1 MEIKL
6 DLPDLEELE
15 QEQPEAAEKIAKQVQ
30 PVPTEAPATPPEPEE
45 KPAAGSGYQTPD
57 FLKPFRAPLP
67 GEDRS
72 GFMTTVMDTLAAPA
86 VGMSDYVVDE
96 LNKLPFLNLKKK
108 SPYSNEGVQAVR
120 ELSSIIGPFIAMRR
134 AAMKTGAGLQA
145 KVKHPLGEKR
155 LMKWF
160 SELGVDTGVGAYVD
174 YTNNINQYDDNM
186 TAWLKKSWPKFWSFL
201 PDDWATLDGDSPA
214 VYRAKNIKDGAR
226 YGLIGSVLESSIKL
240 GRALRG
246 LSNTTSYVFESES
259 AAAKFAPKVDP
270 EDPLDVAAN
279 MAASSQKYEEALN
292 EMGELNLSKNP
303 APDTP
308 VKGVHDGFDDVQ
320 VETRPVDDMGIVGA
334 SVDAV
339 RIADNQGTIHGRL
352 RNMVSEPAMEVG
364 LSPENFGDRKIV
376 NALKEEL
383 KSAGNYSVKLPDGTP
398 YNMARINDEGARLA
412 EALVD
417 PRMEPGSMS
426 MLLSEYTN
434 VYNRLGKEVR
444 GLSDVGMSAARQAL
458 KKYTDDFINMDAVK
472 AQAYFVTSLAG
483 QVSDIA
489 ESARLTDE
497 FDGVARAKER
507 ILDRMQYII
516 GETSFA
522 KKLRNQST
530 KALGEIQRRSD
541 NPELLKEVAEAANLS
556 AERAAKESADYA
568 TQFRTT
574 LQEVAEKRP
583 DFFKVLMEAYEVTD
597 GSIDSM
603 HKLNTYVWEKLGAIN
618 KFVWDENPGI
628 PNEIV
633 QGLRGNIYN
642 AMLTGTGA
650 PAGALAGNLVFL
662 AEKPFTTL
670 IGALPHG
677 DIATIRRGWHMYS
690 GVMESFGKGLRHG
703 AKMFWKASKNN
714 SPMDF
719 ATRQDFITK
728 SDSELMMLKSYADAS
743 SQAGEDGPLAMYYV
757 AEALHGMGYNPFLRA
772 GPNSM
777 IGIDGMTSAV
787 LANAEARAAAYDKWM
802 ASGGKLDA
810 KAMKKIQDDVY
821 SKAFDAEGKL
831 VDPNVEY
838 QTREISLNLDTD
850 NVRAFNNLLNQNPWM
865 KMHILFPRTLASA
878 MTAFGERSPIT
889 LFMNDYRKLV
899 VPRGYKDF
907 TQEEIASI
915 MIPRG
920 LPPTKVEFDKLRAE
934 IRGRVYLGTALIYK
948 AQDLWF
954 QGRLRGDGN
963 ADAGRQRTR
972 NQLGWKPGTIQ
983 TDDGNWV
990 DISWLGPHGQWL
1002 KLIGTFMDNF
1012 FDSIDPVSAENFY
1025 SKMAFVIASG
1035 FTNQS
1040 MYGALE
1046 PMMDIMDGNS
1056 VAMQRWA
1063 ANMTSNLAPL
1073 SAVRKQIGDI
1083 MYPGLRVMEQEY
1095 QSFFLNR
1102 NRFLPAAQ
1110 EMPNLHDWFE
1120 GQQVGYPENPF
1131 VRFNNGAFPWKVHDG
1146 KISPERQYL
1155 MDIGWDHRP
1164 IFAKGENGVEYTPEE
1179 QAALYERLGTDKVF
1193 FREVQKI
1200 MQRVP
1205 SKMYLETMQAQRE
1218 TGEQVQPEL
1227 WYDVYS
1233 DLNSAAR
1240 TAKKLALDNLS
1251 PDMLRELR
1259 IREMQEGQNIQAQK
1273 LGRSQPYSAT
1283 NMTNR

>member
-6 DLPDLEELE
+6 DIPELEELE
-15 QEQPEAAEKIAKQVQ
+15 NEQPEAADKVAEQVQ
-30 PVPTEAPATPPEPEE
+30 PVPEEAPVPQPDPEQQEAP
-45 KPAAGSGYQTPD
+45 GSQTPD

-67 GEDRS
+67 GEDR
-72 GFMTTVMDTLAAPA
+72 GGLMTTVMDTLAAPGA
-86 VGMSDYVVDE
+86 GLNDYVVDE
-96 LNKLPFLNLKKK
+96 LNKLPFVNMRKQ
-108 SPYSNEGVQAVR
+108 SEYSNEGVQAVR
-120 ELSSIIGPFIAMRR
+120 ELSSIIGPFIALRK
-134 AAMKTGAGLQA
+134 AAMKGGAKLQA

-160 SELGVDTGVGAYVD
+160 SELGIDTGVGAYVD
-174 YTNNINQYDDNM
+174 YTNTINQYDDNM
-186 TAWLKKSWPKFWSFL
+186 TGWLKRNWPKFWSFL
-201 PDDWATLDGDSPA
+201 PDDLATSDGDSPA
-214 VYRAKNIKDGAR
+214 VHRAKNIKEGAR
-226 YGLIGSVLESSIKL
+226 FGLFGSLLESTIKL
-240 GRALRG
+240 GRALKG
-246 LSNTTSYVFESES
+246 LSNTTSFVFESES
-259 AAAKFAPKVDP
+259 AAKKFAPKVEPTDP
-270 EDPLDVAAN
+270 MDVAEG

-303 APDTP
+303 APDAP
-308 VKGVHDGFDDVQ
+308 VKGVHDGFNDVQ

-339 RIADNQGTIHGRL
+339 RIADNQGTVHGRL
-352 RNMVSEPAMEVG
+352 RNMVSEPAMDVG
-364 LSPENFGDRKIV
+364 LQGENFANREVVK
-376 NALKEEL
+376 ALKAEL
-383 KSAGNYSVKLPDGTP
+383 ESAGNYSVKLPDGTP
-398 YNMARINDEGARLA
+398 YSMARINDEGARLA

-434 VYNRLGKEVR
+434 VYNRLGKQVR
-444 GLSDVGMSAARQAL
+444 GLSDVGMSAAQQAL

-472 AQAYFVTSLAG
+472 AQAYFVTSIAG

-489 ESARLTDE
+489 ENARMVGE
-497 FDGVARAKER
+497 FDAVARAQER
-507 ILDRMQYII
+507 ILDRIQYIV
-516 GETSFA
+516 GETRFA
-522 KKLRNQST
+522 RKLRNQST

-556 AERAAKESADYA
+556 AERAAKESAEYA

-574 LQEVAEKRP
+574 LQEIAEKRP
-583 DFFKVLMEAYEVTD
+583 EFFKVLMEAYEVTD
-597 GSIDSM
+597 GSIDTM
-603 HKLNTYVWEKLGAIN
+603 HKLNTYIWEKLGAIN
-618 KFVWDENPGI
+618 KFVWDEKPGI

-650 PAGALAGNLVFL
+650 PAGALAGNVVML
-662 AEKPFTTL
+662 AEKPLTTL
-670 IGALPHG
+670 IGAAAHW
-677 DIATIRRGWHMYS
+677 DFATIRRGWYMYS
-690 GVMESFGKGLRHG
+690 SVFDGFGKGLRHG

-728 SDSELMMLKSYADAS
+728 SDSELRLLKSFADA
-743 SQAGEDGPLAMYYV
+743 AAETGEDGALALYYV
-757 AEALHGMGYNPFLRA
+757 AEALHGMGYNPVLRA

-787 LANAEARAAAYDKWM
+787 LAHAESRAASHDAWVS
-802 ASGGKLDA
+802 SGKKLDA
-810 KAMKKIQDDVY
+810 DAMKAIEEDVY
-821 SKAFDAEGKL
+821 NKAFDADGKL
-831 VDPNVEY
+831 LDPKVEY
-838 QTREISLNLDTD
+838 QTREIALNLDSD
-850 NVRAFNNLLNQNPWM
+850 NVRAFNNLLNKNPWM

-899 VPRGYKDF
+899 LPRGYKDF

-972 NQLGWKPGTIQ
+972 NQLGWKAGTVQ

-1012 FDSIDPVSAENFY
+1012 FDNIDPVSAENFY

-1046 PMMDIMDGNS
+1046 PMMDVMDGNS
-1056 VAMQRWA
+1056 VAAQRWA

-1131 VRFNNGAFPWKVHDG
+1131 VRFNNGAFPWKIYDG

-1164 IFAKGENGVEYTPEE
+1164 IFSKGENGVEYTPEE

-1218 TGEQVQPEL
+1218 TGEEVKSEL
-1227 WYDVYS
+1227 WYDVYG

-1240 TAKKLALDNLS
+1240 TAKKLALDQLD
-1251 PDMLRELR
+1251 PVMLRELR
-1259 IREMQEGQNIQAQK
+1259 IREMQEGANIEAQK
-1273 LGRSQPYSAT
+1273 KGQAQPYSAL
-1283 NMTNR
+1283 NMTNK

>member
-6 DLPDLEELE
+6 DIPDLEELE
-15 QEQPEAAEKIAKQVQ
+15 QEQPEAAEQVAKQVQ
-30 PVPTEAPATPPEPEE
+30 PVPEEAPVTAPDPEQQEAP
-45 KPAAGSGYQTPD
+45 KPGSQTPD

-72 GFMTTVMDTLAAPA
+72 GLMTTVMDTLAAPGA
-86 VGMSDYVVDE
+86 GLNDYVVDE
-96 LNKLPFLNLKKK
+96 LNKLPFVNMRKQ
-108 SPYSNEGVQAVR
+108 SEYSNEGIQAVR
-120 ELSSIIGPFIAMRR
+120 ELSSLLTPFIAMRR
-134 AAMKTGAGLQA
+134 AAMKAGGAMQA

-160 SELGVDTGVGAYVD
+160 SELGIDTGVGAYVD
-174 YTNNINQYDDNM
+174 YTNTLNQHDANT
-186 TAWLKKSWPKFWSFL
+186 TAWLKKNWPKFWSFL
-201 PDDWATLDGDSPA
+201 PDDWATLDSDSPA
-214 VYRAKNIKDGAR
+214 MHRAKNIKDGAR
-226 YGLIGSVLESSIKL
+226 YGLFGSLLESSVKL
-240 GRALRG
+240 TRALKG
-246 LSNTTSYVFESES
+246 LRSTTSYVFESES
-259 AAAKFAPKVDP
+259 AAAKFTPKVEPD
-270 EDPLDVAAN
+270 DPLDVMEN

-364 LSPENFGDRKIV
+364 LQGDNLANREVVK
-376 NALKEEL
+376 ALKSEL
-383 KSAGNYSVKLPDGTP
+383 ESAGNYSVKLPDGTP

-434 VYNRLGKEVR
+434 VYNRLGKQVR
-444 GLSDVGMSAARQAL
+444 GLSDVGMSAAQQAL

-472 AQAYFVTSLAG
+472 AQAYFVTSIAG
-483 QVSDIA
+483 QVADIA
-489 ESARLTDE
+489 ENARLTGE
-497 FDGVARAKER
+497 FDVVQRAQER
-507 ILDRMQYII
+507 ILDRIQYIV
-516 GETSFA
+516 GETRFA

-541 NPELLKEVAEAANLS
+541 NPELLKEAAEAANLS
-556 AERAAKESADYA
+556 AERAAKESAEYA

-583 DFFKVLMEAYEVTD
+583 EFFKVLMEAYEVTD

-650 PAGALAGNLVFL
+650 PAGALAGNLVML
-662 AEKPFTTL
+662 AEKPLTTF
-670 IGALPHG
+670 IGAAMHG
-677 DIATIRRGWHMYS
+677 DLSTLRRGAYMYS
-690 GVMESFGKGLRHG
+690 SVMNSFGKGLRHG

-728 SDSELMMLKSYADAS
+728 SDGELRLLKTYADAAAES
-743 SQAGEDGPLAMYYV
+743 GEDGALALYYV
-757 AEALHGMGYNPFLRA
+757 AEALHGMGYNPVLRA

-787 LANAEARAAAYDKWM
+787 IANAEARGTAHDAWVK
-802 ASGGKLDA
+802 SGKKLDA
-810 KAMKKIQDDVY
+810 DAMKAIEDEVY
-821 SKAFDAEGKL
+821 SKSFDAEGKL
-831 VDPNVEY
+831 VNPKVDY
-838 QTREISLNLDTD
+838 QTREIALNLDTD

-899 VPRGYKDF
+899 LPRGYKDF

-972 NQLGWKPGTIQ
+972 NQLGWKTGTIQ

-1002 KLIGTFMDNF
+1002 KMIGTFMDNF
-1012 FDSIDPVSAENFY
+1012 FDNIDPVSAENWY
-1025 SKMAFVIASG
+1025 AKMAFVVASG

-1056 VAMQRWA
+1056 VAAQRWA

-1073 SAVRKQIGDI
+1073 SALRKQIGDV

-1131 VRFNNGAFPWKVHDG
+1131 IRANNGLFPWKVHEG
-1146 KISPERQYL
+1146 NISKERQYL

-1164 IFAKGENGVEYTPEE
+1164 IFVKGENGVEYTPEE

-1200 MQRVP
+1200 MKRVP

-1218 TGEQVQPEL
+1218 TGEEVKSEL
-1227 WYDVYS
+1227 WYDVYG

-1240 TAKKLALDNLS
+1240 TAKKLALDQLD
-1251 PDMLRELR
+1251 PVMLRELR
-1259 IREMQEGQNIQAQK
+1259 IREMQEGLNIEAQK
-1273 LGRSQPYSAT
+1273 KGQSQPYSALT
-1283 NMTNR
+1283 MKNN

>member
-6 DLPDLEELE
+6 DIPDLEELE
-15 QEQPEAAEKIAKQVQ
+15 QEQPEAAEAIEQAAPPIPQE
-30 PVPTEAPATPPEPEE
+30 VPPQEAPV
-45 KPAAGSGYQTPD
+45 AGQASAESGYKTPEW
-57 FLKPFRAPLP
+57 LKPFRAPLP

-72 GFMTTVMDTLAAPA
+72 GILPTVMDALAAPA

-96 LNKLPFLNLKKK
+96 LNKLPFLNLQKR
-108 SPYSNEGVQAVR
+108 SEYSNEGVQAVR
-120 ELSSIIGPFIAMRR
+120 ELSSIIGPFIALRR
-134 AAMKTGAGLQA
+134 AAMKGGAGLQA

-160 SELGVDTGVGAYVD
+160 SELGIDTGVGAYVD
-174 YTNNINQYDDNM
+174 YTNSINQYDDNM
-186 TAWLKKSWPKFWSFL
+186 TGWLKKSWPKFWSFL

-226 YGLIGSVLESSIKL
+226 YGMIGSILESSIKL

-259 AAAKFAPKVDP
+259 AAAKFAPKADP
-270 EDPLDVAAN
+270 EDAMDVAGN

-364 LSPENFGDRKIV
+364 LQGENFANREVVK
-376 NALKEEL
+376 ALKAEL
-383 KSAGNYSVKLPDGTP
+383 ESAGNYSVKLPDGTP

-417 PRMEPGSMS
+417 PRMEPGSIS

-434 VYNRLGKEVR
+434 VYNRLGKQVR
-444 GLSDVGMSAARQAL
+444 GLSDVGMSAAKQAL

-472 AQAYFVTSLAG
+472 AQAYFVTSIAG

-489 ESARLTDE
+489 ENARMVGE
-497 FDGVARAKER
+497 FDAVQRAQER
-507 ILDRMQYII
+507 ILDRIQYII
-516 GETSFA
+516 GETTFA

-541 NPELLKEVAEAANLS
+541 NPELLKEAAKAANLS
-556 AERAAKESADYA
+556 AERAAKESAEYA

-574 LQEVAEKRP
+574 LQEVAERRP
-583 DFFKVLMEAYEVTD
+583 EFFKVLMEAYEVTD

-650 PAGALAGNLVFL
+650 PAGALAGNLVML
-662 AEKPFTTL
+662 AEKPLTTF
-670 IGALPHG
+670 IGAALHG
-677 DIATIRRGWHMYS
+677 DLATIRRGAYMYS
-690 GVMESFGKGLRHG
+690 SVMNSFGKGMRHG

-728 SDSELMMLKSYADAS
+728 SDAELRLVKTYADAAAES
-743 SQAGEDGPLAMYYV
+743 GEDGPLAVYYV
-757 AEALHGMGYNPFLRA
+757 AEALHGMGYNPVLRG

-787 LANAEARAAAYDKWM
+787 LANAEARASAHDAWVK
-802 ASGGKLDA
+802 SGKKLDA
-810 KAMKKIQDDVY
+810 DAMKAIEDEVY
-821 SKAFDAEGKL
+821 SKSFDADGKL
-831 VDPNVEY
+831 VDPKVEY
-838 QTREISLNLDTD
+838 QTREIALNLDTD

-865 KMHILFPRTLASA
+865 KMHVLFPRTLASA

-899 VPRGYKDF
+899 LPRGYKDF

-972 NQLGWKPGTIQ
+972 NQLGWKPGTVQ

-1012 FDSIDPVSAENFY
+1012 FDNIDPVSAENFY
-1025 SKMAFVIASG
+1025 AKMAFVIASG

-1040 MYGALE
+1040 SYGALE
-1046 PMMDIMDGNS
+1046 PMMDIMNGNS

-1073 SAVRKQIGDI
+1073 SALRKQIGDV

-1110 EMPNLHDWFE
+1110 EMPELHDWFE

-1131 VRFNNGAFPWKVHDG
+1131 IRANNAFFPWKVHEG
-1146 KISPERQYL
+1146 KISEERQYL

-1218 TGEQVQPEL
+1218 TGEEVKSEL
-1227 WYDVYS
+1227 WYDVYG
-1233 DLNSAAR
+1233 DLNTAAR
-1240 TAKKLALDNLS
+1240 TAKKLALDQLD
-1251 PDMLRELR
+1251 PVMLRELR
-1259 IREMQEGQNIQAQK
+1259 IREMQEGQNIEAQK
-1273 LGRSQPYSAT
+1273 KGQSQPYSAV
-1283 NMTNR
+1283 NMKNR

>member
-6 DLPDLEELE
+6 DIPELEELE
-15 QEQPEAAEKIAKQVQ
+15 NEQPEAADKVAEQVQ
-30 PVPTEAPATPPEPEE
+30 PVPEEAPVPQPDPEQQEAP
-45 KPAAGSGYQTPD
+45 GSQTPD

-67 GEDRS
+67 GEDR
-72 GFMTTVMDTLAAPA
+72 GGLMTTVMDTLAAPGA
-86 VGMSDYVVDE
+86 GLNDYVVDE
-96 LNKLPFLNLKKK
+96 LNKLPFVNMRKQ
-108 SPYSNEGVQAVR
+108 SEYSNEGVQAVR
-120 ELSSIIGPFIAMRR
+120 ELSSIIGPFIALRK
-134 AAMKTGAGLQA
+134 AAMKGGAKLQA

-160 SELGVDTGVGAYVD
+160 SELGIDTGVGAYVD
-174 YTNNINQYDDNM
+174 YTNTINQYDDNM
-186 TAWLKKSWPKFWSFL
+186 TGWLKRNWPKFWSFL
-201 PDDWATLDGDSPA
+201 PDDWATLDSDSPA
-214 VYRAKNIKDGAR
+214 VHRAKNIKEGAR
-226 YGLIGSVLESSIKL
+226 FGLFGSLLESTIKL
-240 GRALRG
+240 GRALKG
-246 LSNTTSYVFESES
+246 LSNTTSFVFESES
-259 AAAKFAPKVDP
+259 AAKKFAPKVEPTDP
-270 EDPLDVAAN
+270 MDVAEG

-303 APDTP
+303 APDAP

-339 RIADNQGTIHGRL
+339 RIADNQGTVHGRL
-352 RNMVSEPAMEVG
+352 RNMVSEPAMDVG
-364 LSPENFGDRKIV
+364 LQGENFANREVVK
-376 NALKEEL
+376 ALKAEL
-383 KSAGNYSVKLPDGTP
+383 ESAGNYSVKLPDGTP
-398 YNMARINDEGARLA
+398 YSMARINDEGARLA

-434 VYNRLGKEVR
+434 VYNRLGKQVR
-444 GLSDVGMSAARQAL
+444 GLSDVGMSAAQQAL

-472 AQAYFVTSLAG
+472 AQAYFVTSIAG

-489 ESARLTDE
+489 ENARMVGE
-497 FDGVARAKER
+497 FDAVARAQER
-507 ILDRMQYII
+507 ILDRIQYIV
-516 GETSFA
+516 GETRFA
-522 KKLRNQST
+522 RKLRNQST
-530 KALGEIQRRSD
+530 KALGEIQRRRD

-556 AERAAKESADYA
+556 AERAAKESAEYA

-574 LQEVAEKRP
+574 LQEIAEKRP
-583 DFFKVLMEAYEVTD
+583 EFFKVLMEAYEVTD
-597 GSIDSM
+597 GSIDTM
-603 HKLNTYVWEKLGAIN
+603 HKLNTYIWEKLGAIN

-650 PAGALAGNLVFL
+650 PAGALAGNLVML
-662 AEKPFTTL
+662 AEKPLTTL
-670 IGALPHG
+670 IGAAAHG
-677 DIATIRRGWHMYS
+677 DFATIRRGWYMYS
-690 GVMESFGKGLRHG
+690 SVFDGFGKGLRHG

-728 SDSELMMLKSYADAS
+728 SDSELRLLKSFADA
-743 SQAGEDGPLAMYYV
+743 AAETGEDGALALYYV
-757 AEALHGMGYNPFLRA
+757 AEALHGMGYNSALRA

-777 IGIDGMTSAV
+777 LGIDGMTSSV
-787 LANAEARAAAYDKWM
+787 LAHAESRAASHDAWVS
-802 ASGGKLDA
+802 SGKKLDA
-810 KAMKKIQDDVY
+810 DAMKAIEEDVY
-821 SKAFDAEGKL
+821 NKTFDADGKL
-831 VDPNVEY
+831 LDPKVEY
-838 QTREISLNLDTD
+838 QTREIALNLDSD
-850 NVRAFNNLLNQNPWM
+850 NVRSFNNLLNQNPWM

-899 VPRGYKDF
+899 LPRGYKDF
-907 TQEEIASI
+907 TQEEVASI

-954 QGRLRGDGN
+954 QGRGRGDGN

-972 NQLGWKPGTIQ
+972 NQLGWKAGTVQ
-983 TDDGNWV
+983 TNDGTWM
-990 DISWLGPHGQWL
+990 DISWLGPHGQWM
-1002 KLIGTFMDNF
+1002 KLIWTFMDNF
-1012 FDSIDPVSAENFY
+1012 FDNIDPVSAENFY

-1046 PMMDIMDGNS
+1046 PMMDVMDGNS

-1131 VRFNNGAFPWKVHDG
+1131 VRFNNGAFPWKIYDG

-1164 IFAKGENGVEYTPEE
+1164 IFSKGKNGVEYTPEE

-1218 TGEQVQPEL
+1218 TGEEVKSEL
-1227 WYDVYS
+1227 WYDVYG
-1233 DLNSAAR
+1233 DLNTAAR
-1240 TAKKLALDNLS
+1240 TAKKLALDQLD
-1251 PDMLRELR
+1251 PVMLRELR
-1259 IREMQEGQNIQAQK
+1259 IREMQEGANIEAQK
-1273 LGRSQPYSAT
+1273 KGQAQPYSAT
-1283 NMTNR
+1283 NMNNR

>member
-6 DLPDLEELE
+6 DIPELEELE
-15 QEQPEAAEKIAKQVQ
+15 NEQPEAADKVAEQVQ
-30 PVPTEAPATPPEPEE
+30 PVPEEAPVPQPDPEQQEAP
-45 KPAAGSGYQTPD
+45 GSQTPD

-72 GFMTTVMDTLAAPA
+72 GLMTTVMDTLAAPA
-86 VGMSDYVVDE
+86 VGLNDYVVDE
-96 LNKLPFLNLKKK
+96 LNKLPFVNMRKQ
-108 SPYSNEGVQAVR
+108 SEYSNEGIQAVR
-120 ELSSIIGPFIAMRR
+120 ELSSILTPFIALRR
-134 AAMKTGAGLQA
+134 TAMKAGGALQA

-160 SELGVDTGVGAYVD
+160 SELGIDTGVGAYVD
-174 YTNNINQYDDNM
+174 YTNVINQYDDNM
-186 TAWLKKSWPKFWSFL
+186 TGWLKRSWPKFWSFL
-201 PDDWATLDGDSPA
+201 PDDWATLDSDSPA
-214 VYRAKNIKDGAR
+214 VHRAKNIKEGAR
-226 YGLIGSVLESSIKL
+226 FGLFGSLLESSIKL
-240 GRALRG
+240 GRALKG
-246 LSNTTSYVFESES
+246 LSNITSFVFESES
-259 AAAKFAPKVDP
+259 AAKKFAPKVEPTDP
-270 EDPLDVAAN
+270 MDVAEG

-303 APDTP
+303 APDAP

-320 VETRPVDDMGIVGA
+320 VETRPVDDMGVVGA

-352 RNMVSEPAMEVG
+352 RNMVSEPAMDVG
-364 LSPENFGDRKIV
+364 LQGENLANREV
-376 NALKEEL
+376 VRALKAEL
-383 KSAGNYSVKLPDGTP
+383 ESAGNYSVKLPDGTP
-398 YNMARINDEGARLA
+398 YSMARINDEGARLA

-434 VYNRLGKEVR
+434 VYNRLGKQVR
-444 GLSDVGMSAARQAL
+444 GLSDVGMSAAQQAL

-472 AQAYFVTSLAG
+472 AQAYFVTSIAG

-489 ESARLTDE
+489 ESARLVGE
-497 FDGVARAKER
+497 FDAVARAQER
-507 ILDRMQYII
+507 ILDRIQYII
-516 GETSFA
+516 GETRFA

-530 KALGEIQRRSD
+530 KALGEIQRRRD

-556 AERAAKESADYA
+556 AERAAKESAEYA

-574 LQEVAEKRP
+574 LQEIAEKRP
-583 DFFKVLMEAYEVTD
+583 EFFKVLMEAYEVTD

-603 HKLNTYVWEKLGAIN
+603 HKLNTYMWEKLGAIN
-618 KFVWDENPGI
+618 KFIWDENPGI

-633 QGLRGNIYN
+633 QGLRGTIYN
-642 AMLTGTGA
+642 AMLTGSGA
-650 PAGALAGNLVFL
+650 PAGALAGNLAML
-662 AEKPFTTL
+662 AEKPLTTL
-670 IGALPHG
+670 IGAAAHG
-677 DIATIRRGWHMYS
+677 DFATIRRGWYMYS
-690 GVMESFGKGLRHG
+690 SVLDGFGKGLRHG

-728 SDSELMMLKSYADAS
+728 SDSELRLLKSFADA
-743 SQAGEDGPLAMYYV
+743 AAETGEDGALGLYYI
-757 AEALHGMGYNPFLRA
+757 AEALHGMGYNPVLRA

-777 IGIDGMTSAV
+777 LGIDGMTSAV
-787 LANAEARAAAYDKWM
+787 LAHAESRAASHDAWVS
-802 ASGGKLDA
+802 SGKKLDA
-810 KAMKKIQDDVY
+810 DAMKAIEEDVY
-821 SKAFDAEGKL
+821 NKAFDADGKML
-831 VDPNVEY
+831 DSKVEY
-838 QTREISLNLDTD
+838 QTREIALNLDTD

-865 KMHILFPRTLASA
+865 KMHIFFPRTLASA

-972 NQLGWKPGTIQ
+972 NQLGWKAGTVQ
-983 TDDGNWV
+983 TNDGTWM
-990 DISWLGPHGQWL
+990 DISWLGPHGQWI

-1012 FDSIDPVSAENFY
+1012 FDNIDPVSAENFY
-1025 SKMAFVIASG
+1025 AKMAFVIASG

-1046 PMMDIMDGNS
+1046 PMMDVMDGNS

-1131 VRFNNGAFPWKVHDG
+1131 VRFNNGAFPWKIYDG

-1164 IFAKGENGVEYTPEE
+1164 IFSKGENGVEYTPEE

-1200 MQRVP
+1200 MKRVP

-1218 TGEQVQPEL
+1218 TGEEVKSEL
-1227 WYDVYS
+1227 WYDVYG
-1233 DLNSAAR
+1233 DLNTAAR
-1240 TAKKLALDNLS
+1240 TAKKLALDQLD
-1251 PDMLRELR
+1251 PVMLRELR
-1259 IREMQEGQNIQAQK
+1259 IREMQEGANIEAQK
-1273 LGRSQPYSAT
+1273 KGQAQPYSAT
-1283 NMTNR
+1283 NMNNR